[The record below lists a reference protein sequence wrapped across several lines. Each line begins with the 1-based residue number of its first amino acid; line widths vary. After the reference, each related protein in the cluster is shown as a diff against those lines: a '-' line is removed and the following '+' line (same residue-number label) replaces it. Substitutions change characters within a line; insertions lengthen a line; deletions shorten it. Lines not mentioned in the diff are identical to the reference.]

1 MSNEIKLSD
10 EALEGFSQPA
20 KDRLRAATIEYLE
33 ELISECYRLEGSMN
47 SDDGP
52 AEITQ
57 GMVNDAVIFKK
68 RIPAKKKG
76 RFWRVSARI
85 AASILPL
92 LVGFFFN
99 SDKLTEGS
107 NLVLF
112 AVLLVMTAVVITLSV
127 LLDV

>member
-20 KDRLRAATIEYLE
+20 KERLRAATIEYLE

-68 RIPAKKKG
+68 KDPSKEKRKILEGVRANCSFYFTTTCRI
-76 RFWRVSARI
+76 
-85 AASILPL
+85 L
-92 LVGFFFN
+92 L
-99 SDKLTEGS
+99 
-107 NLVLF
+107 
-112 AVLLVMTAVVITLSV
+112 
-127 LLDV
+127 